1 MTHGDFN
8 VWNIDCCI
16 TRSLKPVCRQPGTDP
31 NPSTEGFF
39 GSSLI
44 YFYAYMKSLTQNFF
58 FLPTVISL
66 SALGIVWYVAGFSA
80 FLLVSILAILE
91 TTLSFDN
98 AVVNAKVLERMSPL
112 WQRRFLTWG
121 IALAVFGTRFLLPI
135 LIVSTALWMS
145 PLFVAQLAFSD
156 AAEYGRLLESVH
168 GSITAFG
175 GVFLLMVSLKYFFN
189 KAKEVHW
196 IQSVE
201 AHLVKWGRIESIEIA
216 LALVLLSVLSF
227 YTSFDQVEVLIA
239 GVVGLVLFIMM
250 EGVAGSLS
258 LESEEVMTQGLTL
271 FIYLNILD
279 SAFSLDGVVGAFA
292 LTSNLLIIV
301 VGLGIGAYFVR
312 ALTLYFVQQ
321 KTLTELT
328 YLEHG
333 AHWAIL
339 GLAIA
344 MLANLVVHVPEV
356 VTGLIGLFFVVLAY
370 RSSIRKMHS

>member
-1 MTHGDFN
+1 M
-8 VWNIDCCI
+8 
-16 TRSLKPVCRQPGTDP
+16 RSMSKTFRKIFLLPTII
-31 NPSTEGFF
+31 
-39 GSSLI
+39 SLI
-44 YFYAYMKSLTQNFF
+44 AC
-58 FLPTVISL
+58 I
-66 SALGIVWYVAGFSA
+66 AVWYYSGFNA
-80 FLLVSILAILE
+80 FLLVVILSILE
-91 TTLSFDN
+91 VTLSFDN

-121 IALAVFGTRFLLPI
+121 IAIAVFGTRFVLPI
-135 LIVSTALWMS
+135 LIVSAAVWAS
-145 PLFVAQLAFSD
+145 PWFITKLAVTD
-156 AAEYGRLLESVH
+156 PAEYGHLLDEVH
-168 GSITAFG
+168 GTITAFG

-196 IQSVE
+196 IKGIE
-201 AHLVKWGRIESIEIA
+201 RHLVKWGRFEAIEIA
-216 LALVLLSVLSF
+216 LALILLSVISYF
-227 YTSFDQVEVLIA
+227 SHFDQASILIA
-239 GVVGLVLFIMM
+239 GIVGLILFVAM

-258 LESEEVMTQGLTL
+258 IEAGDVARGGAVL

-292 LTSNLLIIV
+292 LTTNLFIIV

-321 KTLTELT
+321 KTLTELV

-344 MLANLVVHVPEV
+344 MLANLLVHVPEV
-356 VTGLIGLFFVVLAY
+356 VTGLVGLCFVVLSY
-370 RSSIRKMHS
+370 RSSLREMAAKG